1 MKIVALLAATLAA
14 GLLVPPL
21 AAADT
26 LLINRVQQEAG
37 QPVPSRGMSMD
48 QVRARFGEPVSVS
61 GPVGG
66 DRPQH
71 PPITRWNYAEFSVY
85 FERSLVID
93 SVINRVSETE
103 KGPRPA
109 Q

>member
-1 MKIVALLAATLAA
+1 MKMISILAATLAA
-14 GLLVPPL
+14 GLMAPPMV
-21 AAADT
+21 AADT
-26 LLINRVQQEAG
+26 LLLQRVQQEAG
-37 QPVPSRGMSMD
+37 QPVPTRGMSMD
-48 QVRARFGEPVSVS
+48 QVRARFGEPASMAA
-61 GPVGG
+61 PVGG

-71 PPITRWNYAEFSVY
+71 PPITRWNYADFTVY

-93 SVINRVSETE
+93 SVVNRVSESE

>member
-1 MKIVALLAATLAA
+1 MKIAILVAATLAA
-14 GLLVPPL
+14 GLLVPRL

-37 QPVPSRGMSMD
+37 QPVPTRGMSMD
-48 QVRARFGEPVSVS
+48 QVRARFGEPVSVA

>member
-1 MKIVALLAATLAA
+1 MKILHILAATLGVALLAPALAT
-14 GLLVPPL
+14 
-21 AAADT
+21 ADT
-26 LLINRVQQEAG
+26 LLVDRVRQEAG
-37 QPVPSRGMSMD
+37 QPVPTRGMTMD
-48 QVRARFGEPVSVS
+48 QVRARFGEPASVA

-71 PPITRWNYAEFSVY
+71 PPITRWNYADFSVY

-93 SVINRVSETE
+93 SVVNRVSETE
-103 KGPRPA
+103 QGPRPA

>member
-1 MKIVALLAATLAA
+1 MTRLAFLAVAFASVLVLDGCQPAGEKPGATSA
-14 GLLVPPL
+14 GAIDRTEL
-21 AAADT
+21 
-26 LLINRVQQEAG
+26 
-37 QPVPSRGMSMD
+37 PVR
-48 QVRARFGEPVSVS
+48 E
-61 GPVGG
+61 
-66 DRPQH
+66 PQH

>member
-1 MKIVALLAATLAA
+1 MKMISILAATLAA
-14 GLLVPPL
+14 GLMAPSMV
-21 AAADT
+21 AADT
-26 LLINRVQQEAG
+26 LLVQRVQQAAG
-37 QPVPSRGMSMD
+37 QPVPTRGMSMD
-48 QVRARFGEPVSVS
+48 QVRARFGEPASMAA
-61 GPVGG
+61 PVGG

-71 PPITRWNYAEFSVY
+71 PPITRWNYADFTVY

-93 SVINRVSETE
+93 SVVNHVSETE

>member
-14 GLLVPPL
+14 GLLVPPFGG
-21 AAADT
+21 AAT
-26 LLINRVQQEAG
+26 FLFKRGQQLG
-37 QPVPSRGMSMD
+37 GRPVPSRGMSMD
-48 QVRARFGEPVSVS
+48 EVRARFGEPVSVA

>member
-1 MKIVALLAATLAA
+1 M
-14 GLLVPPL
+14 PPL

-48 QVRARFGEPVSVS
+48 QVRARFGEPVSVA

-93 SVINRVSETE
+93 SVGSRVSGTE
-103 KGPRPA
+103 KGARPA
-109 Q
+109 E

>member
-1 MKIVALLAATLAA
+1 MKMISILAATLAA
-14 GLLVPPL
+14 GLMTPPMV
-21 AAADT
+21 AADT
-26 LLINRVQQEAG
+26 LLVQRVQQEAG

-48 QVRARFGEPVSVS
+48 QVRARFGEPASTAA
-61 GPVGG
+61 PVGG

-71 PPITRWNYAEFSVY
+71 PPITRWNYAGFTVY

-93 SVINRVSETE
+93 SVVNRVSETE